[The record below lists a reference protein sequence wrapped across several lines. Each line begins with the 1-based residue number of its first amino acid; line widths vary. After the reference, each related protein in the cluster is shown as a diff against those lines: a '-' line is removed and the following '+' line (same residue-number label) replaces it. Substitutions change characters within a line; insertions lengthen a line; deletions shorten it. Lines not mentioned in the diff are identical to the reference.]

1 MLAFW
6 ICLGWICLVVVL
18 VVFLDVLLSLLFG
31 IVWIS
36 RGSVC
41 LLLLAAG
48 FGLVACLLIVL
59 LVYSVVLVVW
69 I

>member
-1 MLAFW
+1 M
-6 ICLGWICLVVVL
+6 VVL
-18 VVFLDVLLSLLFG
+18 VVFLGVLLSLLFG

-59 LVYSVVLVVW
+59 LVYSVVFGSLDL